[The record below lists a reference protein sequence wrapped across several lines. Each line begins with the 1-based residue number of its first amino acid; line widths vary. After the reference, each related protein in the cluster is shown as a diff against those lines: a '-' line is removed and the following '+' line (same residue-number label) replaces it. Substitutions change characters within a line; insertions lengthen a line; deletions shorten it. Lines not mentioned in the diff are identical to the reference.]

1 MTESLT
7 KQESRTRN
15 VSGLLSAWF
24 YAIFVLL
31 VSTVLLV
38 CNSLFCYVLVS
49 FIPMPDNRVATAV
62 ISQLI
67 YYLLPIALTFFQW
80 YLFDQLKRS
89 FA

>member
-1 MTESLT
+1 MPDSQADQDLSTRKVSSLF
-7 KQESRTRN
+7 
-15 VSGLLSAWF
+15 SAWF

-38 CNSLFCYVLVS
+38 CNSLFSYVLVS
-49 FIPMPDNRVATAV
+49 LIPMPTNRVATAV

-89 FA
+89 FS